1 MAVVSFTVLAGPG
14 QITFFGI
21 RKRLSIIYSINPH
34 PGNAE
39 QFIRFVLPKW
49 YIIFRHTGNHA
60 GAATGTLVQ
69 IDDHSELFAIFVFHQ
84 YSIEMI
90 FSSNIQSSYVR
101 LSFARIPQ
109 AASKPVAGSG
119 VLWVSAL

>member
-1 MAVVSFTVLAGPG
+1 MAMVSFTVLAGPG

-39 QFIRFVLPKW
+39 QFIRVVLPKW

-69 IDDHSELFAIFVFHQ
+69 IDDHSELLAIFVFHQ
-84 YSIEMI
+84 YPIEMI
-90 FSSNIQSSYVR
+90 FLAITN
-101 LSFARIPQ
+101 Q
-109 AASKPVAGSG
+109 AMFG
-119 VLWVSAL
+119 